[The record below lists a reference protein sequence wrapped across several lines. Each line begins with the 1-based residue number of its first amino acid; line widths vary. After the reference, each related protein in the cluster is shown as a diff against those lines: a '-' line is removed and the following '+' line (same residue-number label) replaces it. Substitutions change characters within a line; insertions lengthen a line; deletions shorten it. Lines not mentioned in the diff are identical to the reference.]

1 MEKVFTSLRMVM
13 YSEWL
18 HFGSHHMKLPDK
30 QLRVG
35 FHTMKYSL
43 AVGTKIFSVSNYF
56 KWSLDIKL

>member
-1 MEKVFTSLRMVM
+1 MEQVFTSLRMVM

-18 HFGSHHMKLPDK
+18 RFGSHHMKLTDK

-35 FHTMKYSL
+35 FRTMKYSL
-43 AVGTKIFSVSNYF
+43 AVCTDIFSVSNYC